1 MNSKYLLL
9 YAVTDSRYSD
19 SFEESVEAAV
29 RGGATMIQLREKRL
43 SHDELLSRAISTKE
57 ICHKYGV
64 PLIINDS
71 VQIALESGADGVHL
85 GQSDGS
91 IREARKL
98 LGKDSIIGAT
108 AKTVEQAL
116 KAEAEGA
123 DYLGSG
129 AMFPSGAKPEAVP
142 MTSDTLKSI
151 VSAVNIPVCAIG
163 GINRDNI
170 LTLKGTGIC
179 GAAVVSAIFGAADIT
194 SAAAELK
201 ALAEEMIK

>member
-1 MNSKYLLL
+1 MNGKYLLL
-9 YAVTDSRYSD
+9 YAITDSRYSD
-19 SFEESVEAAV
+19 PFEEAVEAAV
-29 RGGATMIQLREKRL
+29 RGGATMIQLREKN
-43 SHDELLSRAISTKE
+43 LSRDALLKRAVSTKK

-71 VQIALESGADGVHL
+71 VEIALESGADGVHL

-91 IREARKL
+91 ISEARRL
-98 LGKDSIIGAT
+98 LGADKIIGAT

-142 MTSDTLKSI
+142 MTADTLKSI
-151 VSAVNIPVCAIG
+151 VSAVKIPVCAIG
-163 GINRDNI
+163 GISRDNI

-179 GAAVVSAIFGAADIT
+179 GAAVVSAIFGEEDIA

>member
-9 YAVTDSRYSD
+9 YAITDSRYTD

-29 RGGATMIQLREKRL
+29 RGGATMIQLREKQL
-43 SHDELLSRAISTKE
+43 SHDELLRRAISTRE

-91 IREARKL
+91 ISEARKL
-98 LGKDSIIGAT
+98 LGADRLIGAT

-142 MTSDTLKSI
+142 MTADTLKSI

-194 SAAAELK
+194 AAAAELK
-201 ALAEEMIK
+201 VLAEEMIK

>member
-9 YAVTDSRYSD
+9 YAITDSRYSE

-29 RGGATMIQLREKRL
+29 RGGATMIQLREKHL
-43 SHDELLSRAISTKE
+43 SHDELLSRAISTRE

-91 IREARKL
+91 IRDARRL
-98 LGKDSIIGAT
+98 LGPDKIIGAT

-116 KAEAEGA
+116 KAAAEGA

-142 MTSDTLKSI
+142 MTVDTLKSI

-163 GINRDNI
+163 GISRDNI
-170 LTLKGTGIC
+170 LTLKDTGIC
-179 GAAVVSAIFGAADIT
+179 GAAVVSAIFGAEDIAA
-194 SAAAELK
+194 AAAELK

>member
-1 MNSKYLLL
+1 
-9 YAVTDSRYSD
+9 
-19 SFEESVEAAV
+19 
-29 RGGATMIQLREKRL
+29 
-43 SHDELLSRAISTKE
+43 
-57 ICHKYGV
+57 
-64 PLIINDS
+64 

-91 IREARKL
+91 ISEARKL
-98 LGKDSIIGAT
+98 LGADKIIGAT
-108 AKTVEQAL
+108 AKTVDQAL

-142 MTSDTLKSI
+142 MTYDTLKSI

-163 GINRDNI
+163 GISRDNI

-179 GAAVVSAIFGAADIT
+179 GAAVVSAIFGAEDIAA
-194 SAAAELK
+194 AAAELK